1 MSLKAVVEKNPYR
14 YRGYRYDTETG
25 YYYLQSRYYNPEW
38 GRFLNA
44 DGLVS
49 TGQGFIGYNMFAYC
63 LNSPVN
69 RRDDNGLRSGCI
81 TEGVS
86 GGSYTST
93 PSNSGEVERSYFSIP
108 NLMGSIA
115 GTVLG
120 AVENVTRTCKA
131 YLYNGSIRLYPASS
145 IMQKIKPYAAAAKKS
160 SAMIAAA
167 SVGLDIA
174 STWDSNMSLEKKA
187 GKTLIQLSGVGVA
200 YLVGTRITGPMVA
213 AGIEGGPVG
222 VAGGVIGAFAIDYLA
237 GKAINYGQSI
247 LYRKFGME

>member
-1 MSLKAVVEKNPYR
+1 MLLKALGEKTPYR
-14 YRGYRYDTETG
+14 YRGYRYDTEAG

-69 RRDDNGLRSGCI
+69 RRDDNGLRSGWI
-81 TEGVS
+81 TEGAS
-86 GGSYTST
+86 GGSYAST
-93 PSNSGEVERSYFSIP
+93 PSNSGEVERAYFSIP

-131 YLYNGSIRLYPASS
+131 YLYNGSINLYPASS
-145 IMQKIKPYAAAAKKS
+145 IMQKIKPYSASAKKS
-160 SAMIAAA
+160 SAMITAA
-167 SVGLDIA
+167 STGFDIV
-174 STWDSNMSLEKKA
+174 STWDSNMSLEKRA
-187 GKTLIQLSGVGVA
+187 LKTGIQVFGVGAA
-200 YLVGTRITGPMVA
+200 YLVGQFITGPLVA
-213 AGIEGGPVG
+213 AGMAGGPYTA
-222 VAGGVIGAFAIDYLA
+222 VASVVGAFAIDYVA
-237 GKAINYGQSI
+237 GKAITYGQNM
-247 LYRKFGME
+247 LYRKFGLE

>member
-1 MSLKAVVEKNPYR
+1 
-14 YRGYRYDTETG
+14 
-25 YYYLQSRYYNPEW
+25 LQSRYYNPEW

-81 TEGVS
+81 TEGAS

-93 PSNSGEVERSYFSIP
+93 PSNSGEVERAYFSIP

-131 YLYNGSIRLYPASS
+131 YL
-145 IMQKIKPYAAAAKKS
+145 
-160 SAMIAAA
+160 
-167 SVGLDIA
+167 VG
-174 STWDSNMSLEKKA
+174 
-187 GKTLIQLSGVGVA
+187 QF
-200 YLVGTRITGPMVA
+200 ITGPLVA
-213 AGIEGGPVG
+213 AGMAAGPIPG
-222 VAGGVIGAFAIDYLA
+222 TLSVIGALGIDYVA
-237 GKAINYGQSI
+237 GTAINYGQNI
-247 LYRKFGME
+247 LYRKFGLE

>member
-1 MSLKAVVEKNPYR
+1 MLNDAEQYFYIRNAQSDIIEILDSDWTQVVSYTYDTWGKLISITGDKALGEKNPYR

-81 TEGVS
+81 TEGAS

-93 PSNSGEVERSYFSIP
+93 PSNSGEVERAYFSIP

-120 AVENVTRTCKA
+120 AGI
-131 YLYNGSIRLYPASS
+131 LSS
-145 IMQKIKPYAAAAKKS
+145 SLATYA
-160 SAMIAAA
+160 
-167 SVGLDIA
+167 
-174 STWDSNMSLEKKA
+174 
-187 GKTLIQLSGVGVA
+187 
-200 YLVGTRITGPMVA
+200 
-213 AGIEGGPVG
+213 
-222 VAGGVIGAFAIDYLA
+222 IGAFGLVAAPAAIVTGIGVAVGFGISYF
-237 GKAINYGQSI
+237 INMGAEDIKNKHYG
-247 LYRKFGME
+247 R